1 MEEKYTREF
10 YEEFENDI
18 IGITK
23 DKVSDLLKEALDE
36 PVLEKELE
44 NEFGLQFFKNKLLLK
59 AVNAVLISF
68 RLREEFDV
76 DFIARMP
83 TDILISFL
91 EDFLRGVG
99 DEILSV
105 CEGREEVGAQGE
117 NK

>member
-1 MEEKYTREF
+1 MKEKYTREF

-23 DKVSDLLKEALDE
+23 EKVSDLLKEALDD
-36 PVLEKELE
+36 PALEKDLE

-68 RLREEFDV
+68 SLREEFDV
-76 DFIARMP
+76 EFIARMP

-91 EDFLRGVG
+91 TDFLRDVG

-105 CEGREEVGAQGE
+105 CEERE
-117 NK
+117 KR

>member
-1 MEEKYTREF
+1 MKEKYTREF

-23 DKVSDLLKEALDE
+23 EKVRDLLKEALDD
-36 PVLEKELE
+36 PNLEKDLE

-76 DFIARMP
+76 EFIARMP

-91 EDFLRGVG
+91 TDFLRDVS

-105 CEGREEVGAQGE
+105 CEDR
-117 NK
+117 

>member
-1 MEEKYTREF
+1 MKEKYTREF

-18 IGITK
+18 ISITK
-23 DKVSDLLKEALDE
+23 GKVRNLLKEALDD
-36 PVLEKELE
+36 PALEKDLE

-68 RLREEFDV
+68 SLREEFDV
-76 DFIARMP
+76 EFIARMP

-91 EDFLRGVG
+91 TDFLRDVS

-105 CEGREEVGAQGE
+105 CERR
-117 NK
+117 